1 MSATQTD
8 LSSRLKSLSADL
20 RVLNRDLKSI
30 KSDPE
35 LGVLHE
41 FRQSIDDI
49 RLTAWTVNETITAR
63 ETRKNPET
71 VLSFLAAE
79 RLRRL
84 TQMMKDVCSD
94 VDQQAVTWRTA
105 GIQGLSDAVIMLQGK
120 ITMLIAKHRSA
131 LHRTGD

>member
-1 MSATQTD
+1 MSAIQAD

-20 RVLNRDLKSI
+20 RILNKDLKSI

-35 LGVLHE
+35 LGVLHD
-41 FRQSIDDI
+41 FRQSVDDI

-63 ETRKNPET
+63 ESRKDPET
-71 VLSFLAAE
+71 VLSFLAGE

-94 VDQQAVTWRTA
+94 VDQQAVSWRTA
-105 GIQGLSDAVIMLQGK
+105 GIQGLSDAVILLQGK
-120 ITMLIAKHRSA
+120 ITMLIAKHRTV
-131 LHRTGD
+131 HRAGD